1 MMKKLGEEGSNI
13 GGYKV
18 RKLIGKI
25 GLKVKLRV
33 AYKVTTTRNHSD
45 AVAVNL
51 LNQNFN
57 PVGPN
62 QVWAGDVTYLK
73 TGEGWIY
80 LAIVM
85 DLFSRRIVD
94 CILISG

>member
-1 MMKKLGEEGSNI
+1 MKCLFEQSRQSLRRREMMKKLGEEGSNI

-45 AVAVNL
+45 AVTVNL
-51 LNQNFN
+51 LN
-57 PVGPN
+57 
-62 QVWAGDVTYLK
+62 
-73 TGEGWIY
+73 
-80 LAIVM
+80 
-85 DLFSRRIVD
+85 
-94 CILISG
+94 